1 MRLTFTSEKSSLMK
15 KSVRRVLVAL
25 LAVLIVM
32 QFIQPDKT
40 NPESPA
46 EADFLAVHNVDG
58 EVGGLIKRACYDCHS
73 NQTVYPWYSRISPLS
88 WYLNKHIEEGKE
100 GLNFSEYG
108 QLEKADKIG
117 ALADFYDVLDAGT
130 MPLQSYMLLHKQ
142 ARLSLEDSEALRSWS
157 EKEALKVMR
166 E

>member
-1 MRLTFTSEKSSLMK
+1 MGRIA
-15 KSVRRVLVAL
+15 RRVGLGLIVAL
-25 LAVLIVM
+25 ILLQFFQPERNNEAPDPELDMLTVISPPAQIADLIR
-32 QFIQPDKT
+32 T
-40 NPESPA
+40 
-46 EADFLAVHNVDG
+46 
-58 EVGGLIKRACYDCHS
+58 ACYDCHS
-73 NQTVYPWYSRISPLS
+73 NQTIYPWYSRISPLS

-157 EKEALKVMR
+157 EKEALIVMR